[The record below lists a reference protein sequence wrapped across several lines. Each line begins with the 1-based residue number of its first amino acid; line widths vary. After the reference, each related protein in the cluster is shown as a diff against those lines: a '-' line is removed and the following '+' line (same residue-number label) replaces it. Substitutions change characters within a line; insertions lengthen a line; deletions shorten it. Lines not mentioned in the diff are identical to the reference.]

1 MFSLCFFRFFLF
13 HQSWFFPFLF
23 FIICT
28 GADVNKESAP
38 PGVFRYPSYVQDIM
52 GYDSWWI
59 IINTK
64 DYSQNLR
71 NGNIIG
77 NSSSLV
83 ACKRDPSKTQF
94 FKSVLIDSCSLVIFL
109 REWCT
114 GDWYASIFKSSS
126 FSSLVHVPYMNN
138 LFPSF
143 LSILR
148 YVIVL
153 FFGS

>member
-1 MFSLCFFRFFLF
+1 MYHFSLRRQVAAINKLTDGGMFFWDYGNAFLLEASRAGECGHHGHWLKLLPLVIYVFPMFFRFFLF

-23 FIICT
+23 FLICI

-64 DYSQNLR
+64 DYSQNLQ
-71 NGNIIG
+71 NCNVIG

-94 FKSVLIDSCSLVIFL
+94 
-109 REWCT
+109 
-114 GDWYASIFKSSS
+114 SSQ
-126 FSSLVHVPYMNN
+126 FS
-138 LFPSF
+138 
-143 LSILR
+143 
-148 YVIVL
+148 
-153 FFGS
+153 